1 MIKTLS
7 NIFKQDKEKF
17 AIPKGVQQAIPIQ
30 AVWADGIFQIGRNKF
45 ARTYK
50 FVDINYAVT
59 TAWSYAGK

>member
-17 AIPKGVQQAIPIQ
+17 VIPKGMQQAIPIQ

-50 FVDINYAVT
+50 IPVMFGL
-59 TAWSYAGK
+59 SYRKI